1 MNFINPIKEK
11 LVYEEDMPVTT
22 KGDKMFHGFGLQN
35 LPTEETPYSANM
47 NWGVIILFCV
57 IPMVAWAITLLVMK
71 GYELTGP
78 RMKEIQAINAARKEA
93 IAGGM
98 SLEDAIAKWQTI
110 EDVDKK

>member
-1 MNFINPIKEK
+1 
-11 LVYEEDMPVTT
+11 
-22 KGDKMFHGFGLQN
+22 
-35 LPTEETPYSANM
+35 
-47 NWGVIILFCV
+47 
-57 IPMVAWAITLLVMK
+57 MK

-98 SLEDAIAKWQTI
+98 SLEDAMAKWQTI